1 MATKNV
7 FWILRDELDFDDVR
21 SGIISAPRAYL
32 KQTKGWLIEP
42 ATILASDRDNS
53 DLGIALL
60 SLELMF
66 FEPHG
71 YYLSGSAARK
81 PNNQTEWA
89 SGASF
94 RKGFGSF
101 VNYLRLS
108 GEISADITEKEVDN
122 FYKWARCGLMHAM
135 TMSNEILVD
144 ALAIGGKTISK
155 ALNGQIILIDPWR
168 MLPRLSNYIEN
179 YVSRLESSDEKS
191 DVRVNFDYTFS
202 ELVIKPGIRF
212 EALAASRQV

>member
-1 MATKNV
+1 M
-7 FWILRDELDFDDVR
+7 
-21 SGIISAPRAYL
+21 SGIITAPKAYQ

-42 ATILASDRDNS
+42 AEILASNRDNS

-71 YYLSGSAARK
+71 YYLNGSAARK
-81 PNNQTEWA
+81 PNKPTEWA

-101 VNYLRLS
+101 VSYLRTTE
-108 GEISADITEKEVDN
+108 EISADITEREIDG

-144 ALAIGGKTISK
+144 ALEVGGKTISK
-155 ALNGQIILIDPWR
+155 ALGGQIILVDPWLL
-168 MLPRLSNYIEN
+168 LPRLSDYIDN
-179 YVSRLESSDEKS
+179 YVNLLESSDKNS
-191 DVRVNFDYTFS
+191 AARVNFDYTFS
-202 ELVIKPGIRF
+202 ELIIKPGMRF
-212 EALAASRQV
+212 ETLVDRI